1 MAKRTP
7 AEIYR
12 TLTAAGFSPPRAVVL
27 TAIALAESGGDDA
40 AVGDVGLED
49 NTYGPSFGL
58 FQIRTLKGQTGA
70 GTDRDIAALTGNDA
84 AQAKAAYDISSG
96 GTVLTPWTVYNTGKY
111 RDFLGQAQDAAGVNV
126 TGVSDQS
133 GPVPQIG
140 PWWLP
145 WNLPGAAVNAATA
158 STLGGV
164 RAIVVE
170 GLVVVL
176 GVGLV
181 GFGLARAFAPQIK
194 RAAGAAAKVGEAA
207 LL

>member
-12 TLTAAGFSPPRAVVL
+12 TLTAAGFSPPRAVVM

-40 AVGDVGLED
+40 ALGDVGLED
-49 NTYGPSFGL
+49 NTWGPSFGL
-58 FQIRTLKGQTGA
+58 FQIRTLKAQTGTGA
-70 GTDRDIAALTGNDA
+70 DRDIATLTGNDA
-84 AQAKAAYDISSG
+84 AQAKAAYDISTG

-126 TGVSDQS
+126 TGVADQS

-145 WNLPGAAVNAATA
+145 WNLPGAAVNSATA
-158 STLGGV
+158 NTLGGI
-164 RAIVVE
+164 RSIVVE

-194 RAAGAAAKVGEAA
+194 KTANAAAQIGKVAA
-207 LL
+207 L